1 MIMPLHG
8 FAQSTDPA
16 RRINVTR
23 AIELLPELAA
33 LPTADVV
40 LFLDQLYELA
50 HVVVSTPR
58 ASGPAEEVHDGR

>member
-8 FAQSTDPA
+8 FARSKAPA
-16 RRINVTR
+16 SRIDVTR

-40 LFLDQLYELA
+40 VFLDQLYELA
-50 HVVVSTPR
+50 HVVVTPPPA
-58 ASGPAEEVHDGR
+58 ASQVMEVPDGR